1 METNFKT
8 LILVDQ
14 DKGLNYI
21 ITSRQNKI
29 LLKVDKTQ
37 TLLSLEKNL
46 EYWCIKNTK
55 YLQRQSLKHCYY

>member
-37 TLLSLEKNL
+37 TLLSLEK
-46 EYWCIKNTK
+46 T
-55 YLQRQSLKHCYY
+55 